1 MKSEEIDIITI
12 KEFSELFGFQ
22 KGYVYKLIHQGK
34 VKYYKPYGKKVFFKL
49 SEVMEHFEKSKVYD
63 YNEISREVN
72 KHMLK

>member
-1 MKSEEIDIITI
+1 MNIDQKDIITI

>member
-1 MKSEEIDIITI
+1 MNLDQKDIITI

-49 SEVMEHFEKSKVYD
+49 SEVMEHFEKSKVFD

>member
-1 MKSEEIDIITI
+1 MKREEKDIITI

>member
-1 MKSEEIDIITI
+1 MNLDQKDIITI

-49 SEVMEHFEKSKVYD
+49 SEVMEHFEKSKVSD
-63 YNEISREVN
+63 YNEISRTAN
-72 KHMLK
+72 RYMI

>member
-1 MKSEEIDIITI
+1 MNLNQKDIISI

>member
-1 MKSEEIDIITI
+1 MNLNQKDIISI

-49 SEVMEHFEKSKVYD
+49 SEVMEHFEKSKVSD
-63 YNEISREVN
+63 YNEISRTADRY
-72 KHMLK
+72 MI

>member
-1 MKSEEIDIITI
+1 MNLNQKDIISI

-49 SEVMEHFEKSKVYD
+49 SEVMEHFEKSKVSD
-63 YNEISREVN
+63 YNEISRTAN
-72 KHMLK
+72 RYMI

>member
-1 MKSEEIDIITI
+1 MNLDQKDIITI

>member
-1 MKSEEIDIITI
+1 MNNQEKDIITI
-12 KEFSELFGFQ
+12 KEFSDLFGFQ

>member
-1 MKSEEIDIITI
+1 MNLDQKDIITI

-49 SEVMEHFEKSKVYD
+49 SEVMKHFEKSKVYD